1 MDLNTAGEECVMSIF
16 FISIPKSAGE
26 PGATDRSRALGQA
39 VADAYSPFLGA
50 AYSEAPHEF
59 RPSKVANIRAMC
71 WEHKD
76 SPSRYAADKSKWAV
90 HAGTYVGAALV
101 TNLSRRAGRLIY
113 EQPVWGQ
120 YAAVIGS
127 LHTDRI
133 AAWNTSPALEAIHY
147 AEDRDS
153 FYLSNRPM
161 LLALALSRGSRQNVQ
176 LSRDYVAEYLM
187 YGYSVTEQT
196 PFRDVF
202 TLPADRAVHVGNGRM
217 SFHDLPPGN
226 DSGLE
231 VEHTE
236 EEAVDALSDAL
247 SAAGHRSLAGI
258 PRAPIQLRLSA
269 GKDSRMLLGILQQT
283 GWDLEALTFGSFNNG
298 EVQIAKALA
307 EHADVKF
314 RIGAPILQGG
324 ATLDEKVS
332 NLLRASDGMPPSEA
346 QTSVYEGSQ
355 PRITG
360 QPIALGQWPLMKGG
374 LAKKMKYTPQQIEDA
389 LKRQGAPILNAATRD
404 RYDDYLVS
412 WSRRTES
419 ITNLE
424 KLYLFSRYFRSGRW
438 LQAHVLLYDK
448 DAAVAYPIS
457 DAQVTSVSDTLS
469 MPEKLSDRVY
479 HGAQQR
485 IAPEMLQIP
494 LWGSTWRFKG
504 DSERD
509 SRLREH
515 YSTMAAEVKK
525 TQGEPTII
533 PEYSESSKF
542 ERAAFVI
549 AQNEYTQVSELL
561 TSPMRQAIEKMA
573 EGEQVLPAGIEE
585 KAFNKY
591 LWRVFVVVVWL
602 KRNWLI

>member
-1 MDLNTAGEECVMSIF
+1 MSIF
-16 FISIPKSAGE
+16 FISIPKTAAE
-26 PGATDRSRALGQA
+26 PGAPVSPRSKVLERA

-50 AYSEAPHEF
+50 AYNESPQEF
-59 RPSKVANIRAMC
+59 TPSRAAGIRALC

-76 SPSRYAADKSKWAV
+76 SPSRYASSKSKWAI
-90 HAGTYVGAALV
+90 HAGTYVGASLV
-101 TNLSRRAGRLIY
+101 TNLSRRAGSLVF
-113 EQPVWGQ
+113 EHAVWGQ
-120 YAAVIGS
+120 YAAVVGS

-133 AAWNTSPALEAIHY
+133 VAWNTSPALEAIHY
-147 AEDRDS
+147 AQDREN

-161 LLALALSRGSRQNVQ
+161 LLALALSGGSRPNVQ
-176 LSRDYVAEYLM
+176 LSHDYVAEYLL
-187 YGYSVTEQT
+187 YGYSITEQT

-202 TLPADRAVHVGNGRM
+202 TLPADRAVHVGDGRM

-226 DSGLE
+226 DSGLD

-258 PRAPIQLRLSA
+258 PRTPVQLRLSA
-269 GKDSRMLLGILQQT
+269 GKDSRMLLGILHQT
-283 GWDLEALTFGSFNNG
+283 GWDLEALTFGSLKDG

-307 EHADVKF
+307 EQADVKF
-314 RIGAPILQGG
+314 RIGAPILQSGES
-324 ATLDEKVS
+324 LDEKVS
-332 NLLRASDGMPPSEA
+332 NLLTASDGMPPSEA

-355 PRITG
+355 PTITG
-360 QPIALGQWPLMKGG
+360 EPIALGQWPLMKGG
-374 LAKKMKYTPQQIEDA
+374 LAKKMKYTPQQIEEA
-389 LKRQGAPILNAATRD
+389 LKRQGAPLLNEASRE

-457 DAQVTSVSDTLS
+457 DAQVTSVSDTLT
-469 MPEKLSDRVY
+469 MAEKLSDRIY

-485 IAPEMLQIP
+485 IAPDMLQIP

-509 SRLREH
+509 IQLRKH
-515 YSTMAAEVKK
+515 YTALAAEAQKA
-525 TQGEPTII
+525 QGGRTVI
-533 PEYSESSKF
+533 PEYGESSKV

-549 AQNEYTQVSELL
+549 GQTEYAQVSEYL
-561 TSPMRQAIEKMA
+561 TTSMRQAIERMA
-573 EGEQVLPAGIEE
+573 EGEQVLPAGIGE

-591 LWRVFVVVVWL
+591 LWRVFVIVVWL
-602 KRNWLI
+602 KRNWLK

>member
-1 MDLNTAGEECVMSIF
+1 MSIF

-26 PGATDRSRALGQA
+26 PGATDRSKALEQA

-202 TLPADRAVHVGNGRM
+202 TLPAERALHLADGRM
-217 SFHDLPPGN
+217 SFHDVPSGN
-226 DSGLE
+226 DSPLE
-231 VEHTE
+231 IEHTE
-236 EEAVDALSDAL
+236 EDAIEALSDSL
-247 SAAGHRSLAGI
+247 STAAHRSLEGI
-258 PRAPIQLRLSA
+258 PKSPIQLRLSA
-269 GKDSRMLLGILQQT
+269 GKDSRLLLGIMQPT
-283 GWDLEALTFGSFNNG
+283 GWDIETLTFGKLSDG
-298 EVQIAKALA
+298 EVQITSALA
-307 EHADVKF
+307 EQAGVDFAMKS
-314 RIGAPILQGG
+314 PIEQAGESLE
-324 ATLDEKVS
+324 EKVA
-332 NLLRASDGMPPSEA
+332 NCLAASDGFPPSEA
-346 QTSVYEGSQ
+346 QTSIYEGSQ
-355 PRITG
+355 PSSVG
-360 QPIALGQWPLMKGG
+360 EPIALGQWPLMKGG
-374 LAKKMKYTPQQIEDA
+374 LAKRMKYTPQQIDEA
-389 LKRQGAPILNAATRD
+389 LKRQGAPIVCSESREA
-404 RYDDYLVS
+404 YDDYLIS
-412 WSRRTES
+412 WSRQIES

-424 KLYLFSRYFRSGRW
+424 KLYLFSRNFRSGRW
-438 LQAHVLLYDK
+438 LQAQVVLYDK
-448 DAAVAYPIS
+448 DAAVTYPIS
-457 DAQVTSVSDTLS
+457 DAQVTSVSDTLT
-469 MPEKLSDRVY
+469 MAEKLSDRIY
-479 HGAQQR
+479 HGALQR
-485 IAPEMLQIP
+485 IAPKMLELP

-504 DSERD
+504 DSERE
-509 SRLREH
+509 RELRAHFE
-515 YSTMAAEVKK
+515 SLAAEAAR
-525 TQGEPTII
+525 TMSADPT
-533 PEYSESSKF
+533 PSEYRKNSKV

-549 AQNEYTQVSELL
+549 AQDEYFQVAQHL
-561 TSPMRQAIEKMA
+561 TDAMRQAIDSMA
-573 EGEQVLPAGIEE
+573 EGRESLPERIDAR
-585 KAFNKY
+585 AFNKC
-591 LWRVFVVVVWL
+591 LWRVFVMVVWL
-602 KRNWLI
+602 KRDWLRP